1 MSLRSLGPDL
11 ERIWEQLMQQIEEA
25 VDQHGL
31 DRDSEEVR
39 DAIDSEFG
47 PEIAA
52 DFWAW
57 SS

>member
-31 DRDSEEVR
+31 DRDSEEVLE
-39 DAIDSEFG
+39 AIRIEFG
-47 PEIAA
+47 AVIAQE
-52 DFWAW
+52 FEEW